1 MKAMFKMCTLGAA
14 ALLLSANVQATEEND
29 KAIEYRQDA
38 LGVMAW
44 QMGPLGAMAK
54 GDIDYD
60 AEEFQLRANNLA
72 ALAGMPWEGFVEDS
86 FRGGDHSVD
95 TGALAKI
102 ADNMDDF
109 KSKSDDLVIET
120 TTLAELSRGDDFG
133 AMRKQVGKVGQTC
146 KSCHDDYRAE

>member
-29 KAIEYRQDA
+29 KAIEYRQDV

-54 GDIDYD
+54 GDVDYD

-72 ALAGMPWEGFVEDS
+72 ALADMPWEGFVEGS

-95 TGALAKI
+95 NDALAKI
-102 ADNMDDF
+102 SDNMDDF
-109 KSKSDDLVIET
+109 MSKSNDLVVET
-120 TTLAELSRGDDFG
+120 TTLAELSGGDDFS
-133 AMRKQVGKVGQTC
+133 AMRRQVGKVGQSC
-146 KSCHDDYRAE
+146 KSCHDEYRGD